1 MEAVVPL
8 HSREINSQWQSSR
21 SWTVG
26 QPQLRISG
34 SFYEP
39 KNNERVLL
47 QFSVLYGNKFCFVS
61 SVWMDGC
68 TSACVNVSSEYKGL
82 TWTVYILK
90 LLWVR
95 RIFCLDIRCCTHN
108 FFSGITK
115 AFHSGA
121 ACQYFSMRAQ
131 PKVPAHTD
139 NSSVAGNAKE
149 TNALLAS
156 TSTDLHPCFFADMD
170 QILSLRAES
179 VLCFLVLK

>member
-1 MEAVVPL
+1 M
-8 HSREINSQWQSSR
+8 S
-21 SWTVG
+21 
-26 QPQLRISG
+26 LRIMKGFFFNLVFCMETNS
-34 SFYEP
+34 
-39 KNNERVLL
+39 VLL
-47 QFSVLYGNKFCFVS
+47 AVCG
-61 SVWMDGC
+61 WMDAHLHAWMCLVNIKAWPGQSIFWGC
-68 TSACVNVSSEYKGL
+68 FGL
-82 TWTVYILK
+82 DCIS
-90 LLWVR
+90 
-95 RIFCLDIRCCTHN
+95 CLDIRCCTHN

-149 TNALLAS
+149 MNALLAS
-156 TSTDLHPCFFADMD
+156 TSTDLHRCFFADMD